1 MVSAVTGYEIDA
13 AGVLLIGERIWNMQ
27 KLFNLKAGCGRE
39 DDTLPPRL
47 LREPLTEGAPKGR
60 VWEREPLLDEYY
72 LVRGWD
78 REGRP
83 TPEKLREL
91 GIELETAPVP

>member
-13 AGVLLIGERIWNMQ
+13 GEVLRIGERVWNMQ
-27 KLFNLKAGCGRE
+27 KVFNLRAGCTRE

-60 VWEREPLLDEYY
+60 VWEREPLLDDYY
-72 LVRGWD
+72 RARGWD

-83 TPEKLREL
+83 TPEKLSEL
-91 GIELETAPVP
+91 DIGEAVVSVP